1 MDLQTSKIINT
12 DSRHI
17 PLPDA
22 CAHVA
27 VTSPP
32 YFNVRDYGH
41 KDQLGRE
48 QTVSDYILQMV
59 AVFREVR
66 RVLRDDG
73 TVWLNIG
80 TTCQAGQDLQIPH
93 RLLIALA
100 DDGWRVISD
109 VIWHKQNT
117 VPSAGL
123 RSPSR
128 YHEHVFVMAKKPD
141 YYYDHLAVMAEGKT
155 GLAKRLTSVW
165 PIAVAGQGQNG
176 HPAIMPEALVEVCVM
191 LGSADGGCCPTCGAP
206 YERITETGRAL
217 IQRKKD
223 KDIKQPI
230 TDTLAWQPSCDCD
243 AGAPVPCLVVDPFA
257 GSGTVPSVSHRLGRV
272 GIGIELNP
280 EYCLGAKKRLAAT
293 TPVTI
298 PPAPPTGFC
307 YAPDACVPKPRTPKQ
322 QYRYA
327 HVEIWAEIFP
337 FLKKSKPNSTGGRP
351 RESDRK
357 ALDGILTHLLE
368 GVPWRRLPADVCVGM
383 TALRRLKQ
391 WEGDGTWKR
400 ILPVLQDR
408 YPELRMPDAA

>member
-1 MDLQTSKIINT
+1 MDIHNSQIINS

-32 YFNVRDYGH
+32 YYKVRDYGH

-48 QTVSDYILQMV
+48 ESIQEYIDQMV

-176 HPAIMPEALVEVCVM
+176 HPAIMPEALVEVCVL
-191 LGSADGGCCPTCGAP
+191 LGSSDGGCCPTCGAP
-206 YERITETGRAL
+206 FKRITETGRAL

-257 GSGTVPSVSHRLGRV
+257 GSGTVPCAAHRLGRI

-280 EYCLGAKKRLAAT
+280 EYCRNAEKRLSAT
-293 TPVTI
+293 TPATI
-298 PPAPPTGFC
+298 PPVPPRGF
-307 YAPDACVPKPRTPKQ
+307 
-322 QYRYA
+322 RYA
-327 HVEIWAEIFP
+327 EDTCIPKLRNPTSRFRYADVKLWAKIFP
-337 FLKKSKPNSTGGRP
+337 LIRKPKSHPRGGRP

-368 GVPWRRLPADVCVGM
+368 GVPWRRLTGDTCVGM
-383 TALRRLKQ
+383 TAWRRYRK
-391 WEGDGTWKR
+391 WEEDGTWER
-400 ILPVLQDR
+400 ILPVLQSY
-408 YPELRMPDAA
+408 YPNLESPVAA